1 MITVQLNAGYESYNF
16 FLKKCC
22 SETTCNMFAITG
34 ILCFFNNN
42 EISIH
47 NNIYSAIQ
55 IFFQLFSKRSEIK
68 RKKAKKTKKH
78 SLYHIKCLVFLNPF

>member
-1 MITVQLNAGYESYNF
+1 MITVQLYAGYESYNF

-47 NNIYSAIQ
+47 NNIESAIQ
-55 IFFQLFSKRSEIK
+55 IFFNFSANVQKLK
-68 RKKAKKTKKH
+68 KKKAKKKKALALSH
-78 SLYHIKCLVFLNPF
+78 

>member
-1 MITVQLNAGYESYNF
+1 MITVQLYAGYESYSF

-47 NNIYSAIQ
+47 NNIESAIQ
-55 IFFQLFSKRSEIK
+55 IFFNFSANVQKL
-68 RKKAKKTKKH
+68 KKKKQKKK
-78 SLYHIKCLVFLNPF
+78 STRFITLNACFLKIHF